1 LVVCRLPQGEDLD
14 LLIKSG
20 RIVNGTGDPWFLGD
34 VGVRGDTIVEIGDLS
49 GRAAAMVIDAKGL
62 VVSPGFIDVHTHC
75 DEGLGLPGPNANL
88 NYLIQ
93 GTTTVVTGNCGMGTY
108 RIAETSSAWQKL
120 GVGTNAAMQ
129 VGNIPVRRAILGAD
143 QLRSPSDE
151 ELEQMQDLI
160 RQAMQEGAWGI
171 STGLEYEGYDEY
183 VTTWEVVALTR
194 PVAELGGIYNSHIRD
209 EAGQLLEAI
218 QEAITIGERTG
229 VPVNVSH
236 LKSCGKDHWGQM
248 PSAVRLISEA
258 RARGVMITADQY
270 PFLQGS
276 PIETITELVDVPEGM
291 EPLSTLRKT
300 VSNRA
305 TPIEAREDARR
316 RYVTELQ
323 RALGNPEA
331 RRRLRKSTYERRPD
345 YPGFVARWG
354 WQDFRIKV
362 APKNPELVDRMI
374 IDIIEEQN
382 RDGFD
387 VLADLIMREP
397 AALFAS
403 SSQSAED
410 MRHAMVQEWVMI
422 SSDGGALPVIADGAS
437 PVHDHPRPFA
447 SQAIVLRKYV
457 REEGLLT
464 LEEAIRKMTSLPA
477 QVMKI
482 GDRGLLLEGYRA
494 DIAVF
499 DAETVRDNAAYD
511 NAHEYAT
518 GIEYV
523 IVNGKV
529 SVERGRFTGGLNG
542 RVLLKSGAG

>member
-1 LVVCRLPQGEDLD
+1 
-14 LLIKSG
+14 
-20 RIVNGTGDPWFLGD
+20 
-34 VGVRGDTIVEIGDLS
+34 
-49 GRAAAMVIDAKGL
+49 
-62 VVSPGFIDVHTHC
+62 
-75 DEGLGLPGPNANL
+75 
-88 NYLIQ
+88 
-93 GTTTVVTGNCGMGTY
+93 
-108 RIAETSSAWQKL
+108 
-120 GVGTNAAMQ
+120 
-129 VGNIPVRRAILGAD
+129 
-143 QLRSPSDE
+143 
-151 ELEQMQDLI
+151 
-160 RQAMQEGAWGI
+160 
-171 STGLEYEGYDEY
+171 
-183 VTTWEVVALTR
+183 
-194 PVAELGGIYNSHIRD
+194 
-209 EAGQLLEAI
+209 
-218 QEAITIGERTG
+218 
-229 VPVNVSH
+229 
-236 LKSCGKDHWGQM
+236 
-248 PSAVRLISEA
+248 
-258 RARGVMITADQY
+258 MITADQY

-276 PIETITELVDVPEGM
+276 PIETITELVAVPEGM

-511 NAHEYAT
+511 NAYEYAT

-523 IVNGKV
+523 VVNGKV
-529 SVERGRFTGGLNG
+529 SVERGGFTGDLNG
-542 RVLLKSGAG
+542 RVLLKSGAE